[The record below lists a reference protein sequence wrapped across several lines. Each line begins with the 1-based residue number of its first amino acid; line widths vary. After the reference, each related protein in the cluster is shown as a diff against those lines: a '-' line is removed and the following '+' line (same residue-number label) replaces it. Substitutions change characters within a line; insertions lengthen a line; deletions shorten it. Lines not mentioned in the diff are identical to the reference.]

1 MSVSYSVCAKI
12 SKKSDLWTIK
22 SRHRSDTQKTLRAE
36 IIEANAM
43 HDHIHMLV
51 SITPH
56 VSISQFIIVTS
67 SDVVGTGGGEDA
79 M

>member
-1 MSVSYSVCAKI
+1 MFAPKYRRIVIYGQLRADIGQILK
-12 SKKSDLWTIK
+12 
-22 SRHRSDTQKTLRAE
+22 KTLRAE

-56 VSISQFIIVTS
+56 ISISQFIIVTS

>member
-12 SKKSDLWTIK
+12 SKNSDLWTIK

-56 VSISQFIIVTS
+56 ISISQFIIVTS